1 MIRAAIAVALAA
13 GLGLFA
19 CREPAEEEEPPRPV
33 HAVAFDPLV
42 LPPEEG
48 LPSEPGEQGVR
59 DFLGAFLQIRVMG
72 DATRARD
79 FLSETSLDQY
89 ERHSKGLTLVA
100 VSYTG
105 WEVLTLEPEPGTD
118 GVWKAH
124 ARLRSEDEPI
134 EELLFVGPGPD
145 LSGMERTWIVRRAG
159 RL

>member
-1 MIRAAIAVALAA
+1 MIRAAGVLVLA
-13 GLGLFA
+13 GLCLGG
-19 CREPAEEEEPPRPV
+19 CRMSSQEEPPPRPV
-33 HAVAFDPLV
+33 HAVPFEPLV
-42 LPPEEG
+42 VPPAEG
-48 LPSEPGEQGVR
+48 LPADPGEQGVR
-59 DFLGAFLQIRVMG
+59 DFLGAFLQLRVMG

-79 FLSETSLDQY
+79 FLSKTSLDQY

-105 WEVLTLEPEPGTD
+105 WEILSLELEAD
-118 GVWKAH
+118 GIWKAH

-145 LSGMERTWIVRRAG
+145 ISGKERTWIVRRAG